1 MITIPQ
7 NRSRRSISR
16 HLLAGVIVVG
26 VLVGGVGFWART
38 TELAGAVIAPGIVVV
53 ESDVKKV
60 QHPTGGIVG
69 ELNVHDGDHV
79 NAGDVLVRLDA
90 TQTQANLAVFTKS
103 LDELNARKGRLE
115 AEKSSASSISFS
127 DELLARETSDPV
139 VAHLLEGERKL
150 FDLRLKARDGQKAQ
164 LRERISQLHEEL
176 NGLDEQINAKTQE
189 ISLIQEEL
197 QGVVDLWNKH
207 LVPFTRLTAL
217 QRDAARLDGERGE
230 LIASKASTAGKISEV
245 ELQII
250 QVDEDARSKAA
261 EELSDARA
269 KISETSERKIA
280 ADDQLKHIDIRAPQ
294 TGRVHQLTLHTVG
307 GVIGPGETIM
317 LIVPENDVLSVDAKV
332 SPNDIDQLRGKQ
344 SVLLRFSAFSQRT
357 TPQINGTISWI
368 SPEITQDEHSGTSY
382 YTVHIAVPQAE
393 IDRLHGL
400 KIVPGMPVETFVQ
413 TESRTVLAFL
423 LKPFKDQ
430 LMRTFRES

>member
-7 NRSRRSISR
+7 NRSRRSISH

-26 VLVGGVGFWART
+26 VLVGGVGFWARR

-60 QHPTGGIVG
+60 QHPTGGLVG
-69 ELNVHDGDHV
+69 ELDVHDGDHV

-90 TQTQANLAVFTKS
+90 TQTQANLAVFSKS
-103 LDELNARKGRLE
+103 LDELNARMGRLD

-150 FDLRLKARDGQKAQ
+150 FDLRLKAREGQKAQ

-176 NGLDEQINAKTQE
+176 KGLDEQIKAKTQE
-189 ISLIQEEL
+189 IALIQEEL

-261 EELSDARA
+261 EELSEARA

-280 ADDQLKHIDIRAPQ
+280 AEDQLKHIDIRAPQ

-317 LIVPENDVLSVDAKV
+317 LIVPDNDVLSVNAKV

-344 SVLLRFSAFSQRT
+344 PVLLRFSAFSQRT

-368 SPEITQDEHSGTSY
+368 SPEITKDERSGTSY
-382 YTVHIAVPQAE
+382 YTVHVAVPQTE

-400 KIVPGMPVETFVQ
+400 KIVPGMPVETFIQ
-413 TESRTVLAFL
+413 TESRTVLTFL
-423 LKPFKDQ
+423 LKPFTDQ

>member
-1 MITIPQ
+1 MITIPH
-7 NRSRRSISR
+7 NRSRRSIYR
-16 HLLAGVIVVG
+16 HLLVGVIVVG
-26 VLVGGVGFWART
+26 ILVGGVGFWAGR

-164 LRERISQLHEEL
+164 LRERISQLREEL
-176 NGLDEQINAKTQE
+176 NGLDEQIKAKTQE
-189 ISLIQEEL
+189 IALIQEEL

-413 TESRTVLAFL
+413 TESRTVLTFL
-423 LKPFKDQ
+423 LKPFNDQ

>member
-1 MITIPQ
+1 MIAIPH
-7 NRSRRSISR
+7 NRSHRSIYR
-16 HLLAGVIVVG
+16 HLLAGVVVVG
-26 VLVGGVGFWART
+26 ILVAGVGFWARR

-53 ESDVKKV
+53 EFDIKKV

-69 ELNVHDGDHV
+69 ELNVHDGDRV
-79 NAGDVLVRLDA
+79 NAGDVLVRLDS

-150 FDLRLKARDGQKAQ
+150 FDLRLKAREGQKAQ

-176 NGLDEQINAKTQE
+176 NGLDEQIKAKTQE
-189 ISLIQEEL
+189 IALIQQEL
-197 QGVVDLWNKH
+197 QGVEDLWNKH

-280 ADDQLKHIDIRAPQ
+280 AEDQLKHIDIRAPQ

-368 SPEITQDEHSGTSY
+368 SPEITQDEHSATSY

-413 TESRTVLAFL
+413 TESRTVLTFL

>member
-1 MITIPQ
+1 MITIPH
-7 NRSRRSISR
+7 NRSRRSIYR

-26 VLVGGVGFWART
+26 ILVGGVGFWAGR

-164 LRERISQLHEEL
+164 LRERISQLREEL
-176 NGLDEQINAKTQE
+176 NGLDEQIKAKTQE
-189 ISLIQEEL
+189 IALIQEEL

-413 TESRTVLAFL
+413 TESRTVLTFL
-423 LKPFKDQ
+423 LKPFNDQ

>member
-1 MITIPQ
+1 MITIPH
-7 NRSRRSISR
+7 NRSRRSIYR

-26 VLVGGVGFWART
+26 ILVGGVGFWAGR

-164 LRERISQLHEEL
+164 LRERISQLREEL
-176 NGLDEQINAKTQE
+176 NGLDEQIEAKTQE
-189 ISLIQEEL
+189 IALIQEEL

-217 QRDAARLDGERGE
+217 KRDAARLDGERGE

-261 EELSDARA
+261 EELSDVRG

-280 ADDQLKHIDIRAPQ
+280 AEDQLKHIDIRAPQ

-382 YTVHIAVPQAE
+382 YTVHVAVPQAE

-413 TESRTVLAFL
+413 TESRTVLTFL

>member
-1 MITIPQ
+1 MIPIPQ

-26 VLVGGVGFWART
+26 ILVGGVGFWARR

-60 QHPTGGIVG
+60 QHPTGGLVG

-90 TQTQANLAVFTKS
+90 TQTQANLAVFSKS
-103 LDELNARKGRLE
+103 LDELNARMGRLE

-150 FDLRLKARDGQKAQ
+150 FDLRLKAREGQKAQ

-176 NGLDEQINAKTQE
+176 NGLDEQIKAKTQE
-189 ISLIQEEL
+189 IALIQEEL

-261 EELSDARA
+261 EDLSDARA

-368 SPEITQDEHSGTSY
+368 SPEITQDEHGGTSY
-382 YTVHIAVPQAE
+382 YTVHVAVPQAE

-413 TESRTVLAFL
+413 TESRTVLTFL

-430 LMRTFRES
+430 FMRTFRES